1 MKMSWMKMSCHCRM
15 KMSWRCWMKTS
26 CRCQMKTS
34 CRCRMK
40 ERGEQC
46 GELEAGELE

>member
-1 MKMSWMKMSCHCRM
+1 MK
-15 KMSWRCWMKTS
+15 SWRCRMKTS
-26 CRCQMKTS
+26 CRCRMKTS

-40 ERGEQC
+40 ERGEQR

>member
-1 MKMSWMKMSCHCRM
+1 MKKSWRCRM
-15 KMSWRCWMKTS
+15 KKSWH
-26 CRCQMKTS
+26 CRMKTS

-40 ERGEQC
+40 ERGEQR